1 MTERQD
7 RAVSQV
13 VAIALLVG
21 IVTVLSAT
29 VAVYAVSFGGAAQE
43 PAPSVVLATAF
54 DDRTTANGQYL
65 NITHD
70 GGDTVEVDTL
80 RLAVDGAETDTGDSA
95 AVKAGMIE
103 SQVGEE
109 WKATETVSLNKSG
122 FNFAGGTDLILED
135 ATVRLVY
142 ERESQ
147 ESSSILYECQVATPN
162 CENREN

>member
-29 VAVYAVSFGGAAQE
+29 VAVYAVSFGGAAEE
-43 PAPSVVLATAF
+43 PAPNAVLATTF

-70 GGDTVEVDTL
+70 GGETVEIESL
-80 RLAVDGAETDTGDSA
+80 RLDVDGAETDTGDSA
-95 AVKAGMIE
+95 TAKSGVLE
-103 SQVGEE
+103 SQVGTE
-109 WKATETVSLNKSG
+109 WKATETLSLNKSA
-122 FNFAGGTDLILED
+122 FDFASGSDLLLED

-142 ERESQ
+142 EQESQ
-147 ESSSILYECQVATPN
+147 DSSSILYECQVATTN